1 MLTLLFATFGF
12 VCYLLDYVLVC
23 RNGHLLIWESSVSPD
38 QLEPEDPDLKS
49 GKKKKK
55 KEVEDEDEDLGE
67 LAEEDDESK
76 AVVANEEEQSKTQV

>member
-1 MLTLLFATFGF
+1 M
-12 VCYLLDYVLVC
+12 
-23 RNGHLLIWESSVSPD
+23 LIWESSVSPD

-67 LAEEDDESK
+67 PAEEDDESK
-76 AVVANEEEQSKTQV
+76 AVVANEEE